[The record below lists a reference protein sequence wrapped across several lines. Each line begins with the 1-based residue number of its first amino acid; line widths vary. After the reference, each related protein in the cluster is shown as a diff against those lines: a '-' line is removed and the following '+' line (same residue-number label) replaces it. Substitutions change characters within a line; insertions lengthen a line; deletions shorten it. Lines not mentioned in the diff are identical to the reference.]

1 MYACKNKQKK
11 DIEKYVNNIYLVGEK
26 TYIY

>member
-11 DIEKYVNNIYLVGEK
+11 DIGKYVNNIYLVGEK